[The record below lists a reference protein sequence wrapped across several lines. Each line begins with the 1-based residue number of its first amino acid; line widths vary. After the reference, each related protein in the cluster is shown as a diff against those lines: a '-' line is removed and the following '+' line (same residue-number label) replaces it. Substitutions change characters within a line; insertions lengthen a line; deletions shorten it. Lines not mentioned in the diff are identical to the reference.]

1 MALVKCPKCQ
11 GQISSRAIVCA
22 HCGIVV
28 EEYLKEQAMLSFIE
42 EERKKHIIICP
53 ECQGEASSDDEIC
66 PHCGFPVGDKEAVAQ
81 AEEIWVKNERSKAEE
96 EKNKQKKEHGYASG
110 CLVLLLSF
118 LVVGCIAVK
127 FGTYENSEKVTLF
140 LFIVIFAIYLG
151 VVFSRE
157 NRTSKELEQNVKRDT
172 MTEVFVKA
180 GHDGFIPSTVVSD
193 PNNRYCI
200 SVDNESKRFLVKNT
214 LSANYHIYQFSELV
228 DFELSQDGTSIL
240 SGNEIDALMGGI
252 LFGTT
257 GAVIGASKRRE
268 VQEYCSSLY
277 VALTVNNIGG
287 FWVKIPLITSATLK
301 SSREYSYAIERAKEM
316 IALLRLI
323 KNNSENSK
331 AVLPVGHTV
340 PPISSETV
348 EIIKEYK
355 ELMDLGLITRE
366 EYEQMRKELSNI

>member
-1 MALVKCPKCQ
+1 M
-11 GQISSRAIVCA
+11 
-22 HCGIVV
+22 
-28 EEYLKEQAMLSFIE
+28 
-42 EERKKHIIICP
+42 
-53 ECQGEASSDDEIC
+53 
-66 PHCGFPVGDKEAVAQ
+66 
-81 AEEIWVKNERSKAEE
+81 
-96 EKNKQKKEHGYASG
+96 
-110 CLVLLLSF
+110 LLLSF
-118 LVVGCIAVK
+118 LVVVCIAVK

-151 VVFSRE
+151 VVFSRD

-214 LSANYHIYQFSELV
+214 LSANYYIYQFSELV

-301 SSREYSYAIERAKEM
+301 SSRKYSYAIERAKEM

-331 AVLPVGHTV
+331 AVLPVGSDV
-340 PPISSETV
+340 AQVSLEAAET
-348 EIIKEYK
+348 IKEYR
-355 ELMDLGLITRE
+355 ELVNLGIITRE
-366 EYEQMRKELSNI
+366 EYEKKRRELSNH